1 MSVFLQNKYTN
12 MEYQIVLDKVIS
24 IASNYGVKVIGAI
37 AIWVIGSWAIK
48 KLMKTANAL
57 MDKSHYDEGLKK
69 FLLNLTGIVL
79 KVLLVLSILG
89 NLGIQTTS
97 FAAVLASAGLA
108 IGLALQGSLG
118 NFAGGVMLMIFKPFK
133 IGDFIEAQGKKGTV
147 KEIEIFTTK
156 IVGLGNHLIIIP
168 NGILSNGSIT
178 NYTNQDKR
186 QVRHVIG
193 VSYDAD
199 IKKTKEVLLKV
210 LTSQKNVLLDPEP
223 TIDVVELAD
232 SSVNFAVRAWV
243 NTEDFWGV
251 HCTTLENAKTALDAA
266 GIEIPYPH
274 MVEIKK

>member
-1 MSVFLQNKYTN
+1 
-12 MEYQIVLDKVIS
+12 MEYQIVLDKVMS

-37 AIWVIGSWAIK
+37 VIWIVGSWAIK
-48 KLMKTANAL
+48 KLMKAANSL
-57 MDKSHYDEGLKK
+57 MDKSHYDESLKK
-69 FLLNLTGIVL
+69 FLLNLTSIVL

-89 NLGIQTTS
+89 NLGIETTS

-108 IGLALQGSLG
+108 IGLALQGSLA

-133 IGDFIEAQGKKGTV
+133 IGDFIEAQGKIGVV

-156 IVGLGNHLIIIP
+156 IVGPGNHLIIIP

-178 NYTNQDKR
+178 NYTDQDTR

-199 IKKTKEVLLKV
+199 IKKAKEVLLKV
-210 LTSQKNVLLDPEP
+210 LTLQEKVLKDPPPSIE
-223 TIDVVELAD
+223 VVELAD
-232 SSVNFAVRAWV
+232 SSVNFAVRGWV
-243 NTEDFWGV
+243 KTEDYWGV
-251 HCTTLENAKTALDAA
+251 HCTTLEHAKIALDEA

-274 MVEIKK
+274 SVEIQK